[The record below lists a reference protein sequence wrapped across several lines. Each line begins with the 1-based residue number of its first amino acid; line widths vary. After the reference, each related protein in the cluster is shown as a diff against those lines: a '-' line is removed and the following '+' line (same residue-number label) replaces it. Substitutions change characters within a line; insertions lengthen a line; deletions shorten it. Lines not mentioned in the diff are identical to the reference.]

1 MKKATKVVLIV
12 LALLVAAIGAVVIWQ
27 WDNIKAVKTSFTH
40 SREDL
45 AVMMAGTYQA
55 IEDATEDLEGVTVRD
70 MTQEERT
77 ALRAGELSRE
87 ELILRLISKQTPGEE
102 QTAQDGESA
111 AEAAEQSGPVDPD
124 QKLLSEYLAEIYV
137 MKDEYTAWLEAK
149 YNEAI
154 DAYNALPKEQQ
165 TPEAKYSIGME
176 RMKQALAKEDECD
189 AAMKQ
194 IEQKIGA
201 LLAKMGRDDSLVKE
215 IQKAYEQEKELKKA
229 YYLGLHN

>member
-1 MKKATKVVLIV
+1 
-12 LALLVAAIGAVVIWQ
+12 
-27 WDNIKAVKTSFTH
+27 
-40 SREDL
+40 
-45 AVMMAGTYQA
+45 
-55 IEDATEDLEGVTVRD
+55 
-70 MTQEERT
+70 
-77 ALRAGELSRE
+77 
-87 ELILRLISKQTPGEE
+87 
-102 QTAQDGESA
+102 
-111 AEAAEQSGPVDPD
+111 
-124 QKLLSEYLAEIYV
+124 

-154 DAYNALPKEQQ
+154 DAYNALPEEQR

>member
-12 LALLVAAIGAVVIWQ
+12 LALLVTAIGAVVIWQ

-55 IEDATEDLEGVTVRD
+55 IEDATKDMENVTVRD
-70 MTQEERT
+70 MTEEERT
-77 ALRAGELSRE
+77 ALRAGELSRD
-87 ELILRLISKQTPGEE
+87 ELIQRLISKQTPGEE
-102 QTAQDGESA
+102 QTVQDGGSA
-111 AEAAEQSGPVDPD
+111 AEPAEQSEPVDPD
-124 QKLLSEYLAEIYV
+124 QQLLSEYLAEIYV

-154 DAYNALPKEQQ
+154 DAYNALPEEQR